1 MALQEI
7 ATSDRAGLLRSPGGA
22 ELVRKDFPIFETQA
36 HGKRLVYLDS
46 AATSHKP
53 RQVIDRI
60 VQFYETENANVHR
73 GLYDLGEKATAAYE
87 GARDSCARFIGAR
100 SSRSIV
106 FTRGTTEAINLIR
119 FTWAKQNIHEG
130 DEILVTEMEHH
141 SNLIPWQLFCAET
154 GAVLRHL
161 PLDDDGSYLRMDQLG
176 SFVTEKTKLVAVTLM
191 SNVLGTIN
199 PVRELAD
206 AVHAVGG
213 RILVDAAQAAPHV
226 AFDVNDLDA
235 DFLAYSAHKM
245 CGPTGAGVL
254 YGREDLLEEMPPFHG
269 GGEMI
274 REVWADRATWNE
286 IPYKFEAGTPNI
298 AQAVGMGAAVEYLE
312 SLGMDA
318 VHEHE
323 TRVATYAIERL
334 TELGATIYGPTDPAH
349 RGGVVS
355 FNLGDVHS
363 HDMATILDQ
372 EGVCIRAGHHCAQPL
387 MRRLDVP
394 ATARASFYVYN
405 TTDDVDVLIAA
416 LEKAKGWFV

>member
-1 MALQEI
+1 VAF
-7 ATSDRAGLLRSPGGA
+7 DA
-22 ELVRKDFPIFETQA
+22 EVVRKDFPIFETQA

-53 RQVIDRI
+53 RQVIDRM
-60 VQFYETENANVHR
+60 VRFYETENANVHR
-73 GLYDLGEKATAAYE
+73 GLYELGEKATVAFE
-87 GARDSCARFIGAR
+87 GARATCARFIGAR
-100 SSRSIV
+100 SPRSII
-106 FTRGTTEAINLIR
+106 FTRGTTESINLLR
-119 FTWAKQNIHEG
+119 FTWAKENVHEG

-154 GAVLRHL
+154 GAVLKHL
-161 PLDDDGSYLRMDQLG
+161 PVDDDCARLRMDLLDE
-176 SFVTEKTKLVAVTLM
+176 FITEKTKLVCVTLM

-199 PVRELAD
+199 PVRKIAD
-206 AVHAVGG
+206 AAHAVGA

-226 AFDVNDLDA
+226 TFDVNDLDA

-254 YGREDLLEEMPPFHG
+254 YGREDLLEAMPPFMG

-274 REVWADRATWNE
+274 REVWSDRATYNE

-298 AQAVGMGAAVEYLE
+298 AQAIGMAAAIEYLE
-312 SLGMDA
+312 SLGMDN
-318 VHEHE
+318 VHKHE
-323 TRVATYAIERL
+323 TEVATYAIEKL
-334 TELGATIYGPTDPAH
+334 KEVGATVYGPTDPAE

-355 FNLGDVHS
+355 FNLDEVHS

-387 MRRLDVP
+387 MRKLGVP

-405 TTDDVDVLIAA
+405 TSDEVDILIGA
-416 LEKAKGWFV
+416 LDKAKGWFM

>member
-1 MALQEI
+1 MAVGF
-7 ATSDRAGLLRSPGGA
+7 DA
-22 ELVRKDFPIFETQA
+22 EVIRKDFPIFETQA
-36 HGKRLVYLDS
+36 HGKPLVYLDS

-53 RQVIDRI
+53 RAVIDRM
-60 VQFYETENANVHR
+60 VRFYETENANVHR
-73 GLYDLGEKATAAYE
+73 GIYELGEKATTAYE
-87 GARDSCARFIGAR
+87 GARDACARFIGAR

-106 FTRGTTEAINLIR
+106 FTRGTTEAINLLR
-119 FTWAKQNIHEG
+119 FTWARANVHAG
-130 DEILVTEMEHH
+130 DEVLVTEMEHH
-141 SNLIPWQLFCAET
+141 SNLIPWQLFCAES

-161 PLDDDGSYLRMDQLG
+161 PIDDSGHLQMDHL
-176 SFVTEKTKLVAVTLM
+176 SEYITEKTKLVCVTLM

-199 PVRELAD
+199 PIRAIAD
-206 AVHAVGG
+206 AAHSVGA
-213 RILVDAAQAAPHV
+213 RIIVDAAQAAPHV
-226 AFDVNDLDA
+226 TFDVNDLDA

-312 SLGMDA
+312 GLGMDA
-318 VHEHE
+318 VRNHELE
-323 TRVATYAIERL
+323 IAEYAMERL
-334 TELGATIYGPTDPAH
+334 ADLGATIYGPRTMSE

-355 FNLGDVHS
+355 FNLDEVHP
-363 HDMATILDQ
+363 HDMATIVDQ

-387 MRRLDVP
+387 MRKLGVP

-405 TTDDVDVLIAA
+405 TPADVDALITA
-416 LEKAKGWFV
+416 LDKAKGWFA